1 LINQGQKYY
10 TQRKSLAVPSY
21 KILTDLIPL
30 LEQYQNEGQLDDV
43 HAFAEWINNK
53 SIPPPSEKPLEKL
66 VDLEMHGT
74 LEAQIC
80 QYISLMYK
88 YLRLYFKKGLNGSEL
103 KTTDDFGFLTTLVLL
118 GDMKKNELIQKN
130 TCEFTSGMEVIRR
143 LERHELI
150 RSYRDLEDKRARRVM
165 ATEKGHRVFI
175 QLMPMLEKIG
185 SVAVGDLTELEKR
198 QILKLLSKLKDFHH
212 PIFHKEKLSSIAQI
226 FEKYINDGR

>member
-1 LINQGQKYY
+1 M
-10 TQRKSLAVPSY
+10 PSY
-21 KILTDLIPL
+21 KLLSDLIPL
-30 LEQYQNEGQLDDV
+30 IEQYQNEGHIDNVD
-43 HAFAEWINNK
+43 AFAEWMINK
-53 SIPPPSEKPLEKL
+53 TVGPTPQKPMDNLDD
-66 VDLEMHGT
+66 VEMHGT
-74 LEAQIC
+74 LEAKIC

-88 YLRLYFKKGLNGSEL
+88 YLRLYFKKGLDGSVL
-103 KTTDDFGFLTTLVLL
+103 KTTDDFGFLTSLVLL

-175 QLMPMLEKIG
+175 KLMPMLEKIG
-185 SVAVGDLTELEKR
+185 TVAVGDLTEPEKN
-198 QILKLLSKLKDFHH
+198 QILKLLSKLNDFHH